1 MAADRSNQ
9 PALITRGEANPVAF
23 GPCYT
28 ASDPKPD
35 MTTCEASSASPSP
48 SASASAS
55 DKPQAPP
62 AYAGRGYW
70 NSGAV
75 PFAMPGVPN
84 PPPAGARR
92 ATVKLSDSISPG
104 SYHFVCLLHPF
115 MDGTLEV
122 VNEDVDRI
130 RPDAVAKAAVTAYE
144 TDETAAGKVP
154 EPQARTETG
163 KTTVTAGTGDK
174 VTSVNAFFPASAKV
188 QAVDT
193 VVWKNESPYEPHT
206 VTFQNPFET
215 PEDKGAF
222 VPGGVASG
230 NDFSGGYSHS
240 GLFGPGPVFPSDNF
254 SLRFTKKGSYPYVCI
269 LHPGMGG
276 VVDVG

>member
-1 MAADRSNQ
+1 MQRVPGSLLCAMVLVAGACATQDKKPAAGGTPTPQ
-9 PALITRGEANPVAF
+9 AEKVTGAQT
-23 GPCYT
+23 YT
-28 ASDPKPD
+28 IEIDY
-35 MTTCEASSASPSP
+35 PSP
-48 SASASAS
+48 DGKQYQFSVFYPKSV
-55 DKPQAPP
+55 
-62 AYAGRGYW
+62 R
-70 NSGAV
+70 V
-75 PFAMPGVPN
+75 RPGD
-84 PPPAGARR
+84 
-92 ATVKLSDSISPG
+92 TG

-144 TDETAAGKVP
+144 TDETAAGKLP
-154 EPQARTETG
+154 EPQARRETG
-163 KTTVTAGTGDK
+163 KTVTAGTGDK

-188 QAVDT
+188 QAGDT

-215 PEDKGAF
+215 PEDKRAF

-254 SLRFTKKGSYPYVCI
+254 SLKFTKKGSYPYVCI